1 MILESY
7 DKYEFTLLD
16 CTTLTSSRLIEKL
29 NKLGNEGWCVVQQ
42 FGSVLNFSDKASL
55 LLQRK
60 INVTKYESNI
70 S

>member
-16 CTTLTSSRLIEKL
+16 CTALTPSRLIEKL
-29 NKLGNEGWCVVQQ
+29 NKLGNEGWRVVQQ
-42 FGSVLNFSDKASL
+42 FGQVLKFSDKASL

-60 INVTKYESNI
+60 INVTKYER
-70 S
+70 

>member
-16 CTTLTSSRLIEKL
+16 CTALTPSRLIEKL
-29 NKLGNEGWCVVQQ
+29 NKLGNEGWRVVQQ
-42 FGSVLNFSDKASL
+42 FGPVLKFTDKASL

-60 INVTKYESNI
+60 INVTKYER
-70 S
+70 